1 MSRTQLV
8 SQADLLRL
16 LARQPAAPLTEAARL
31 VGYQPVLPTLLPKE
45 EAAYE
50 TAPATAQEQQ
60 GLVEPVFWHLARR
73 EPLHIRPSLKPAAG
87 AQNLPAK
94 LRHVQPLR
102 AQELQFSVP
111 DLLAEQ
117 ARLTL
122 RKRQSKQRAL
132 AQAVR
137 SAARLRPLPSQ
148 PIQQS
153 VKYQRLERLPPPVRA
168 LELLRQ
174 GGLLER
180 SQCDWLERFF
190 LRLARTWLDRPKNS
204 ELLDYINELL
214 ELLPDSL
221 RRQQD
226 GPAFLYGIAHR
237 DELRAGATIPQPYLA
252 EAIASMIQQPLPA
265 SEWLLVQEGEELF
278 LLNSPDN
285 GICLLHGSRIGALQ
299 LEADLL
305 LLHQGGQTETA
316 PVQEAKPICILKRA
330 ETVCLQSQSEQLVI
344 QPCAKPAWAALIGRN
359 SRDLFAEVLWL
370 GRSCR
375 LHWQIPAANSQG
387 RWQSYG
393 RPVDMDSF
401 GLTACISFQGKVMQ
415 RFRWLEPGQFFMGSP
430 EDEPEREIWGKE
442 TRHEVHL
449 SKGFWLADT
458 PVTQELW
465 QFVMQ
470 NNPSKFRGKDHP
482 VDSVSWE
489 EVQIFLQRLNA
500 LLPGLNARLPFE
512 AEWEYAC
519 RAGTSTAFA
528 FGSRITPE
536 QVNYNGQFPC
546 SCATKGLFR
555 RRTVPVRSLPANG
568 WGLYEMHGNL
578 WEWCQDWW
586 LEDLGPEPALDPHGP
601 EQGEFR
607 VVRGGSWFLGGKG
620 VRSAVRGKFGPAD
633 FGSDRVGFRIACAQE
648 SGSREEPIPAAKTDS
663 KPKKTGGS
671 LLKRLLR
678 WRQ

>member
-1 MSRTQLV
+1 MSRPQLV
-8 SQADLLRL
+8 SRADLLRL
-16 LARQPAAPLTEAARL
+16 LARQPAAPLAEAARL
-31 VGYQPVLPTLLPKE
+31 AGYQPEQPVLLLEKE
-45 EAAYE
+45 AVYE
-50 TAPATAQEQQ
+50 TIPAAAEEKQQ
-60 GLVEPVFWHLARR
+60 GFVEPVFWHVARR
-73 EPLHIRPSLKPAAG
+73 EPLQIRPSLKPAAA

-94 LRHVQPLR
+94 LRSVQPLR
-102 AQELQFSVP
+102 AQELQFP
-111 DLLAEQ
+111 DSDALPEQ
-117 ARLTL
+117 AQAPL
-122 RKRQSKQRAL
+122 RQRQDKQREL

-148 PIQQS
+148 PIQQNS
-153 VKYQRLERLPPPVRA
+153 KFQRLERLPPPVRV

-190 LRLARTWLDRPKNS
+190 LRLARTWFDRPKDA
-204 ELLDYINELL
+204 ELLEYISHVL

-237 DELRAGATIPQPYLA
+237 DALRAGAAIPPPYSA
-252 EAIASMIQQPLPA
+252 KAIASMIQQPLPA

-278 LLNSPDN
+278 LLNSPDS
-285 GICLLHGSRIGALQ
+285 GICLLHGSRIGSLQ
-299 LEADLL
+299 LAADIL
-305 LLHQGGQTETA
+305 LLHQGGQTVTA
-316 PVQEAKPICILKRA
+316 PVQETQSICVLKRA
-330 ETVCLQSQSEQLVI
+330 ETICLQSQSEQLFI
-344 QPCAKPAWAALIGRN
+344 EPCAKPAWAALIGRN
-359 SRDLFAEVLWL
+359 SLDLFAEILWL

-375 LHWQIPAANSQG
+375 LYWQIPAENRQG

-393 RPVDMDSF
+393 GPVEMDSF

-442 TRHEVHL
+442 TRHEVRL
-449 SKGFWLADT
+449 SHGFWLADT
-458 PVTQELW
+458 LVTQELW
-465 QFVMQ
+465 QLVMQ
-470 NNPSKFRGKDHP
+470 NNSSKFRGKDHP

-489 EVQIFLQRLNA
+489 DAQRFLQQLNV
-500 LLPGLNARLPFE
+500 LLPGLNARLPTE

-519 RAGTSTAFA
+519 RAGTSTAFS

-546 SCATKGLFR
+546 SCAAKGLFR
-555 RRTVPVRSLPANG
+555 RKTAPVRSLPANA
-568 WGLYEMHGNL
+568 WGFYEIHGNL

-586 LEDLGPEPALDPHGP
+586 QEDLGPEAALDPHGP

-620 VRSAVRGKFGPAD
+620 VRSAVRGKFAPN
-633 FGSDRVGFRIACAQE
+633 FRSDRVGFRIACAQE
-648 SGSREEPIPAAKTDS
+648 CSRREDAVPTAANTES
-663 KPKKTGGS
+663 RPGG
-671 LLKRLLR
+671 LLKRLLW
-678 WRQ
+678 WRR